1 MSEERVAD
9 RCLVQF
15 LVCIWWLV
23 DARKWFKGP
32 KVNLEH
38 LMHGREGQAEEIQA
52 EDGQNVI
59 EGKEGDRS
67 SSSDVPGEMPEGK
80 QVGDMKPDGL

>member
-1 MSEERVAD
+1 
-9 RCLVQF
+9 
-15 LVCIWWLV
+15 
-23 DARKWFKGP
+23 
-32 KVNLEH
+32 
-38 LMHGREGQAEEIQA
+38 MHGREGQAEDIQA

-80 QVGDMKPDGL
+80 QVGDMKPGGM